1 MKKYTELWE
10 VILHEITIPLGKY
23 AVAYDI
29 GAIADELIVLVDA
42 ATEQSG
48 YALDPLTLN
57 PGPKKS
63 AKKPATAAER
73 KKTTKTPRKR
83 TTKSQRTIKKMTTTS
98 PPATNPACSHPI
110 ATGLLIAATIMLT
123 SCSHTQEENHH
134 RDHPLDGG
142 GGYTVTKPEDAM
154 PYGENYKDL
163 ANKPPQQVAEKA
175 LTNLAEAG
183 PQELDDGSAY
193 QRLRGVLTPELGISI
208 ETGRTQALPHF
219 RGPEWRDWHTKGG
232 KVVVMLEKSGEE
244 HPPDTDTTWTR
255 KYSVYQKLVGIN
267 SYYVHTYIVAC
278 TKISGQWRLSDIRIL
293 DTLPAPDE
301 ARPKLDDKEKTNNKK
316 DTTP

>member
-1 MKKYTELWE
+1 
-10 VILHEITIPLGKY
+10 
-23 AVAYDI
+23 
-29 GAIADELIVLVDA
+29 
-42 ATEQSG
+42 
-48 YALDPLTLN
+48 
-57 PGPKKS
+57 
-63 AKKPATAAER
+63 
-73 KKTTKTPRKR
+73 
-83 TTKSQRTIKKMTTTS
+83 MTTTS
-98 PPATNPACSHPI
+98 PPATNPAYSHPI

-134 RDHPLDGG
+134 HDHPLDGG

-244 HPPDTDTTWTR
+244 HPPDIDTTWTR